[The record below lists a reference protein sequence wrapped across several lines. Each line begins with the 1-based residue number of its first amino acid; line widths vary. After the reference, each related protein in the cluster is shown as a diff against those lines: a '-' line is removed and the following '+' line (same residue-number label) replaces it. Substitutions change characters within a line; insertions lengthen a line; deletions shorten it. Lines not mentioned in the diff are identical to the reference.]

1 MPAHCAPPSSGRSVA
16 LVEKGKV
23 GGTCLHAGC
32 IPTKALLHAGEIAD
46 ATRESAQFGVRVTL
60 DGIDMIGLNAYKD
73 SVVSRLYKGLTRL
86 IEDRGIAVVE
96 GRGSL
101 VAPDTVEVD
110 GRRYVGRHIVLASG
124 SYSRS
129 LPGLEIDGER
139 VLSSEQALRH
149 DRVPEAVVLLGGGV
163 ISCEFASAWRSLGAE
178 DTIVEVLDCS
188 RQRTRPRR
196 SSLPEARR

>member
-1 MPAHCAPPSSGRSVA
+1 M
-16 LVEKGKV
+16 
-23 GGTCLHAGC
+23 HAGC

-46 ATRESAQFGVRVTL
+46 ATRESAQFGVRATL

-110 GRRYVGRHIVLASG
+110 GRRYV
-124 SYSRS
+124 
-129 LPGLEIDGER
+129 
-139 VLSSEQALRH
+139 
-149 DRVPEAVVLLGGGV
+149 
-163 ISCEFASAWRSLGAE
+163 
-178 DTIVEVLDCS
+178 
-188 RQRTRPRR
+188 
-196 SSLPEARR
+196 